1 MSVKKKEFME
11 ILDEVK
17 KSIEEC
23 FGNRVVAIS
32 YVDSSNQW
40 VASHSAMEVK
50 AVVRRVNPDIVNN
63 IYDIAYKIMSKNEF
77 NYLISLRVIAYSEK
91 DALKTHKNIKNK
103 LLSDIG
109 IYREAG
115 IWRVV

>member
-1 MSVKKKEFME
+1 MAVKKKECMG

-17 KSIEEC
+17 EAIEEC

-32 YVDSSNQW
+32 CGDSSNQW
-40 VASHSAMEVK
+40 VASHSVMEVRT
-50 AVVRRVNPDIVNN
+50 VVRRVNSEIINN
-63 IYDIAYKIMSKNEF
+63 MYDIAYKIMSKNEF
-77 NYLISLRVIAYSEK
+77 NYLISLRVIAYNEEDDLQTYK
-91 DALKTHKNIKNK
+91 IIRNK